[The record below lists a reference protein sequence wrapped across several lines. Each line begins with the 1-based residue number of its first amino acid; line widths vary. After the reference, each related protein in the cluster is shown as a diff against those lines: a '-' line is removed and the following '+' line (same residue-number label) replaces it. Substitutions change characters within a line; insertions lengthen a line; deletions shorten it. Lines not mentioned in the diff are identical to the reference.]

1 MKLFTDIKIG
11 HRLGIGFGATL
22 FMILAIVVVG
32 IVYLDHVN
40 DTIGRITTINNVKL
54 KDANDIRTAFAQ
66 ITYLIGQMAV
76 TQDAAAR
83 DAAKKSIDDIRAK
96 YKAALEELEKLEAT
110 EKGKALIGRL
120 KQEVTSGKEANNT
133 VIQLAAAGQTKEAS
147 ERYAE
152 LIKVVG
158 SYMAAAEELV
168 GYNTER
174 NGFRYDEA
182 KNTLRNARIFFVCLG
197 FVTLAIGVL
206 FSLTITR
213 SITLP
218 ILRASS
224 HIDLMAKGDFSI
236 RVSPKA
242 TARKDEMG
250 IFARSMDAMNSN
262 VGRMLKEVAASA
274 AAVTSSSSGLSMSG
288 DKLSKGAMEQVE
300 RAAQVATGSTQ
311 MNQASDDIAKNSNR
325 VAESASKAV
334 DVARGGREVV
344 DKAIREV
351 NVIAETVETALGFVR
366 ELGNQSEKIGNI
378 VTVINEIADQT
389 NLLALNAAIEA
400 ARAGEHGRGF
410 AVVADEVKK
419 LAERTSASTTEI
431 GGMINTIRQGVEK
444 TVQSMDHA
452 KANVTTGVEFSS
464 QAQGA
469 LEDIIAG
476 IDALHSG
483 VHQIASAIEE
493 MSATTDEMT
502 KDINQISDVTKDTL
516 GSTEEIARAATGL
529 SGLANDLE
537 KAVLNFKV

>member
-1 MKLFTDIKIG
+1 
-11 HRLGIGFGATL
+11 
-22 FMILAIVVVG
+22 MILAIVVIG
-32 IVYLDHVN
+32 IVSFNYIN
-40 DTIGRITTINNVKL
+40 DTISRIATVNNVKL
-54 KDANDIRTAFAQ
+54 KDAKEIRTAFAQ
-66 ITYLIGQMAV
+66 ITYLIGRMAV
-76 TQDAAAR
+76 TEDAAAR
-83 DAAKKSIDDIRAK
+83 DAAKKSVDDIRAQ
-96 YKAALEELEKLEAT
+96 YRASLEELERLEET
-110 EKGKALIGRL
+110 EKGRALIGRL
-120 KQEVTSGKEANNT
+120 KQEVASGSEANNT
-133 VIQLAAAGQTKEAS
+133 VIQLASVGLTKEAS

-152 LIKVVG
+152 LTKVVG
-158 SYMAAAEELV
+158 SYMTVAEELV
-168 GYNTER
+168 RYNAGR

-182 KNTLRNARIFFVCLG
+182 KKTLRNAMIFIACLG
-197 FVTLAIGVL
+197 LVTLAIGVL

-236 RVSPKA
+236 RVSPNA

-262 VGRMLKEVAASA
+262 VGRILKEVAASA
-274 AAVTSSSSGLSMSG
+274 AAVTSSSSGLSTSG
-288 DKLSKGAMEQVE
+288 DRLSKGAMEQVE

-311 MNQASDDIAKNSNR
+311 MNQASDDIAKNANG

-344 DKAIREV
+344 DKAIHEV

-366 ELGNQSEKIGNI
+366 ELGDQSEKIGNI

-419 LAERTSASTTEI
+419 LAERTSDSTTEI
-431 GGMINTIRQGVEK
+431 GGMIDTIRQGVER

-452 KANVTTGVEFSS
+452 KDNVTTGVEFSS

-476 IDALHSG
+476 VDALHGG

-493 MSATTDEMT
+493 MSATTDEIT
-502 KDINQISDVTKDTL
+502 KDIIQISQVTKDTL
-516 GSTEEIARAATGL
+516 DSTEEIARAATGL
-529 SGLANDLE
+529 SGLASDLE
-537 KAVLNFKV
+537 KAVRNFKV